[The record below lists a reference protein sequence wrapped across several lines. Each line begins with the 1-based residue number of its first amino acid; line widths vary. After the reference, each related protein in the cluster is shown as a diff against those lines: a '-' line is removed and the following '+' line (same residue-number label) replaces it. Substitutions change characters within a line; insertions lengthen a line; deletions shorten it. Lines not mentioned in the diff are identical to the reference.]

1 MVLELLTESV
11 SERQSTNWSQNS
23 KGSTESQI
31 LEIHS
36 PAGLDLSQNTEYA
49 SQAALWGIE
58 VRLLRIIEFSLQHVY
73 AVDDLELK
81 VLSL

>member
-1 MVLELLTESV
+1 MVLELLRESV
-11 SERQSTNWSQNS
+11 SERQSTIWLQNS
-23 KGSTESQI
+23 KGSMESQI

-36 PAGLDLSQNTEYA
+36 PAGLDLSQNTQYA

-58 VRLLRIIEFSLQHVY
+58 VRLLRIIEFSWQLIYQ
-73 AVDDLELK
+73 VDDLELK